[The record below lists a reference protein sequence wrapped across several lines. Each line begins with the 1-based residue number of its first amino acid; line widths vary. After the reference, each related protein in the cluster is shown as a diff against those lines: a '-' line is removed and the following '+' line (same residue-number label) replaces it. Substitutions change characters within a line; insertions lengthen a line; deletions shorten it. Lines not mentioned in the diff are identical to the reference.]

1 MKANRWAKTIALL
14 VLLVLALFG
23 RKVLNFW
30 SEWLWFGSLG
40 YQSVYATQL
49 ATKVSVGLLAGLL
62 FLGIVYGNLVLARR
76 FAPGALRPLGTNVI
90 YLRAH
95 PYLERYLY
103 AVLGAACLAAAF
115 VVGRTAAGQWAS
127 ILRFFHSQ
135 PFGLKDPVFGKDVS
149 FFIFKWPFLQWTY
162 QQVLLALVM
171 AFMGCLGL
179 YLASSAISV
188 INKRLYVAPVVRTHG
203 AVLLALLFFAKA
215 WGYVLQAYGVLFS
228 LRSVA
233 YGAGYADLHATVP
246 ALRLLAVLAAIGGVL
261 LLISVRLSA
270 AKLLAYTVGAMV
282 VVSLLAGSA
291 FPTFVQKYLVEPNE
305 LDRERPYL
313 ERTIQFT
320 RFAYG
325 LTHADARPHE
335 AGEALTPE
343 ALADN
348 EVTLHS
354 IRLWDHRPLL
364 STYRQVQ
371 EIRSYYEFLDVDYD
385 RYYVDGEYRQVT
397 LSAREFSRQK
407 LNPTARTW
415 VNEHLKFTHGYGVCM
430 SPVNEV
436 TSEGLPRLW
445 VKNIPPASQV
455 GASLALERPE
465 LYYGESDAGY
475 CLVKTKEPEFDY
487 PRGDDNVT
495 CKYQGTGGVN
505 LGSFA
510 RRLAFASRFSD
521 LKLIVTRQLTR
532 ESRILLRRN
541 IVECV
546 NALAPFLRYDQD
558 PYIVAAE
565 GRLWWIIDAYTTAAR
580 FPYSEPFDAGGM
592 NYLRNSVKVVIDPYN
607 GTTTFYVVD
616 PEDRVLRTYRKIFPQ
631 LFTDFDKMPVSL
643 RPHLRYPLD
652 LFAVQADKY
661 ATYHMTNP
669 ETFYNKEDLWHL
681 PSEIYQGEDRR
692 RQAPQEMKP
701 YYVVMKL
708 PGESREEFVLMVPL
722 CPANKDNMIAWM
734 CARCDPKGY
743 GDLIVFKFPKD
754 KLIYG
759 PMQIEARVDQ
769 NTRISEQLTLWSQ
782 KGSDVLR
789 GNLLVIPIAKSL
801 LYVEPLYLQAEVGK
815 MPELKQVIA
824 AYEEQVVMAPSL
836 DGALKQLFGLKTPG
850 DTQAGAGEMGAA
862 MTPEVSQLIQ
872 QAGDLFK
879 SAQANATR
887 DWAAYAKEMGQL
899 EKVLAKLGDL
909 NSGEAVDEAPA
920 DTTD

>member
-14 VLLVLALFG
+14 VLLALALFG

-49 ATKVSVGLLAGLL
+49 TAKISVGLLVGLL

-76 FAPGALRPLGTNVI
+76 FSPGALRPLGTNVI

-103 AVLGAACLAAAF
+103 AVLGAVCFAAALA
-115 VVGRTAAGQWAS
+115 VGRTAAGQWAT
-127 ILRFFHSQ
+127 ILRYFYGQ
-135 PFGLKDPVFGKDVS
+135 PFGLKDPIFGKDVS

-162 QQVLLALVM
+162 QQVMLALVM

-188 INKRLYVAPVVRTHG
+188 INKRLYVAPVVRAHG

-233 YGAGYADLHATVP
+233 YGAGYADLHATLP
-246 ALRLLAVLAAIGGVL
+246 ALRLLTVLAVIGGVL

-282 VVSLLAGSA
+282 VVSLLAGSV

-320 RFAYG
+320 QFAYD
-325 LTHADARPHE
+325 LTRTDARHHE

-343 ALADN
+343 VLADN

-436 TSEGLPRLW
+436 TSEGLPQLW

-465 LYYGESDAGY
+465 LYYGESDASY

-505 LGSFA
+505 VGSYV
-510 RRLAFASRFSD
+510 RRLAFASRFND
-521 LKLIVTRQLTR
+521 LKLMMTRQLTG

-541 IVECV
+541 LLECV
-546 NALAPFLRYDQD
+546 NALAPFLRYDND
-558 PYIVAAE
+558 PYIVVAE
-565 GRLWWIIDAYTTAAR
+565 GRLWWILDAYTTAAR

-616 PEDRVLRTYRKIFPQ
+616 PQDRVIQTYRKIFPQ
-631 LFTDFDKMPVSL
+631 LFTDFDKMPASL

-652 LFAVQADKY
+652 LLSVQADKY

-681 PSEIYQGEDRR
+681 PSEIYQGEDKR
-692 RQAPQEMKP
+692 RQAPQQMTP

-708 PGESREEFVLMVPL
+708 PGMSREEFVLMIPF
-722 CPANKDNMIAWM
+722 CPANKDNLIAWM
-734 CARCDPKGY
+734 CARCDPEGY
-743 GDLIVFKFPKD
+743 GELIVFKFPKD
-754 KLIYG
+754 KLLYG

-769 NTRISEQLTLWSQ
+769 NTTISEQLTLWSQ

-789 GNLLVIPIAKSL
+789 GNLLVIPIANSL
-801 LYVEPLYLQAEVGK
+801 VYVEPLYLQAEVGR

-824 AYEEQVVMAPSL
+824 AFEEQIVMAPSL
-836 DGALKQLFGLKTPG
+836 DGALNQLFGLETPA
-850 DTQAGAGEMGAA
+850 DIRAGAA
-862 MTPEVSQLIQ
+862 MTPEVHQLIE
-872 QAGDLFK
+872 QASDLLK
-879 SAQANATR
+879 SAQGNATR
-887 DWAAYAKEMGQL
+887 DWAAYAKDMGQL
-899 EKVLAKLGDL
+899 EKALQKLRDHEA
-909 NSGEAVDEAPA
+909 GETANEAQTG
-920 DTTD
+920 TTD